1 MSILAERTLS
11 VSGIIPPFVLE
22 RAAKKGNEKQ
32 KDAAL
37 KTLMLSEA
45 LRGQRQILGKIA
57 PTIVLALGEKQRS
70 IYDTKNRRV
79 LPGKLVL
86 NEGQV
91 PVNDLAVNQAYNYA
105 GNTYDF
111 YFNLFK
117 RNSLDDNG
125 MRMISTVH
133 YARGYDN
140 AFWTGRQMVYGDG
153 SGSLFKVG
161 SFTSSLDVIAHEMTH
176 GVTDYTAGLNYQYQ
190 SGALNESFSDV
201 MGIIVKQHVLNL
213 TAEESDWLIGPGMWA
228 DSINGVAIR
237 SMKDPGTAYNDPVIG
252 KDPQPG
258 HWNEYI
264 DTEDD
269 NGGVHINSGIPN
281 RAFYLTAIG
290 LGGYA
295 WEKAGKI
302 WFFTL
307 RDILKPDSQFKDAA
321 DATINMAGNLFG
333 ADGVEQNAV
342 RDAWNAVG
350 YPFS

>member
-1 MSILAERTLS
+1 MSILAERIFS
-11 VSGIIPPFVLE
+11 VPGIIPPFILE

-37 KTLMLSEA
+37 KTLMLSETF
-45 LRGQRQILGKIA
+45 RGQRQVLGKIA
-57 PTIVLALGEKQRS
+57 PTLMLSPGEKQRS
-70 IYDTKNRRV
+70 IYDTRYKKV
-79 LPGKLVL
+79 LPGKLAR
-86 NEGQV
+86 NEGQA
-91 PVNDLAVNQAYNYA
+91 PVTDLAINQAYDGA
-105 GNTYDF
+105 GSTYDF

-117 RNSLDDNG
+117 RNSLDNNG

-133 YARGYDN
+133 YAKGYDN

-153 SGSLFKVG
+153 SGNIFKVG

-176 GVTDYTAGLNYQYQ
+176 GVTDFTAGLNYEYQ

-201 MGIIVKQHVLNL
+201 IGILIKQFVLNL
-213 TAEESDWLIGPGMWA
+213 TADKSDWLIGPGMWA
-228 DSINGVAIR
+228 DSISGVAIR
-237 SMKDPGTAYNDPVIG
+237 SMKEPGTAYNDPVIG

-258 HWNEYI
+258 HWKDYVN
-264 DTEDD
+264 TDD
-269 NGGVHINSGIPN
+269 DEGGVHINSGIPN
-281 RAFYLTAIG
+281 HAFYLAATG

-302 WFFTL
+302 WYVTL

-321 DATINMAGNLFG
+321 DATINVAGNLFG
-333 ADGVEQNAV
+333 ADGVEQRIV

-350 YPFS
+350 YPFL